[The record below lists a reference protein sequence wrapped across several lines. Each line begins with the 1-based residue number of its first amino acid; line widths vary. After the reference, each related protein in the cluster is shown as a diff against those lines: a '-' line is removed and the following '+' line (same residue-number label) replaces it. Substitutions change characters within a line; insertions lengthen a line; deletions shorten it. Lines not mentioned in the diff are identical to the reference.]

1 MKKKQLIK
9 DFHILLHRLGI
20 DEIGKEGILAGYGVD
35 SSTELS
41 EADLLE
47 ICNRLHEEL
56 RKRGQKAK
64 ESPADPAEKERK
76 RLKVAIG
83 KLLAAQGK
91 IKADGWGIVEWDTI
105 IGVACRAARVS
116 RFADIPLSKCRGLI
130 YEFNK
135 QREAIEGAR
144 SYVNNNQ

>member
-1 MKKKQLIK
+1 MR
-9 DFHILLHRLGI
+9 RLGI
-20 DEIGKEGILAGYGVD
+20 DEIGKEGILAGYGVE
-35 SSTELS
+35 SSTELN
-41 EADLLE
+41 EAELTE
-47 ICNRLHEEL
+47 ICDRLHEEL
-56 RKRGQKAK
+56 RKRGQEK
-64 ESPADPAEKERK
+64 EPPADPAEKERK

-144 SYVNNNQ
+144 NYINNNQ

>member
-1 MKKKQLIK
+1 MTKKQLIK

-20 DEIGKEGILAGYGVD
+20 DEIGKEGILAGYGVE
-35 SSTELS
+35 SSTELN
-41 EADLLE
+41 EAELTE
-47 ICNRLHEEL
+47 ICDRLHEEL
-56 RKRGQKAK
+56 RKRGQEK
-64 ESPADPAEKERK
+64 EPPADPADKERK

-105 IGVACRAARVS
+105 IGVACRAAKVS
-116 RFADIPLSKCRGLI
+116 RFTDIPLSKCRGLI

-144 SYVNNNQ
+144 NYVNNNQ

>member
-1 MKKKQLIK
+1 MTKKQLIK
-9 DFHILLHRLGI
+9 DFHVSMRRLGI
-20 DEIGKEGILAGYGVD
+20 DEIGKEGILAGYGVE
-35 SSTELS
+35 SSTELN
-41 EADLLE
+41 EAELTE
-47 ICNRLHEEL
+47 ICDRLHEEL
-56 RKRGQKAK
+56 RKRGQEK
-64 ESPADPAEKERK
+64 EPPADPAEKERK

-144 SYVNNNQ
+144 NYINNNQ

>member
-1 MKKKQLIK
+1 MRPIFSAI
-9 DFHILLHRLGI
+9 DAGRL
-20 DEIGKEGILAGYGVD
+20 
-35 SSTELS
+35 
-41 EADLLE
+41 LLE
-47 ICNRLHEEL
+47 EA
-56 RKRGQKAK
+56 RKRGMTSPNPSSK
-64 ESPADPAEKERK
+64 EGSSPAEKEQR

-105 IGVACRAARVS
+105 IGVACRAAKVS
-116 RFADIPLSKCRGLI
+116 RFNDIPLSKCRGLI

-144 SYVNNNQ
+144 EYVNNNQ